1 MRDDVFYEGEGAIGS
16 SGNAPAPAGLMV
28 TSDTKDSVSLS
39 WNAVTGTTSYKV
51 EYPMTGSI
59 SWFLP
64 RQAYPST
71 SNTLGRLDDNT
82 SDDFQVGARGD
93 VKPYSTTY
101 VNPGSTSG
109 RKCAS
114 RSSAGAKSGVPCW

>member
-1 MRDDVFYEGEGAIGS
+1 
-16 SGNAPAPAGLMV
+16 MV
-28 TSDTKDSVSLS
+28 TADTKDSVSLS

-51 EYPMTGSI
+51 EYPMTGSV

-82 SDDFQVGARGD
+82 SDDFQVRGD
-93 VKPYSTTY
+93 
-101 VNPGSTSG
+101 G
-109 RKCAS
+109 RRQALLHDLCQPRFQIGPEMPFEVFS
-114 RSSAGAKSGVPCW
+114 RR